1 MSQVVIVPDKFK
13 GTLTAP
19 QVAAHVAAGL
29 KRARPGT
36 ETIQVPIADGGD
48 GTVDAAEAAGYRKIE
63 IGVRGPT
70 GSPVTA
76 AFAFSDGTAI
86 IEAAQACGLSRLPG
100 GALAPLTASSR
111 GVGELILAA
120 ARMGAKRIVLGLGG
134 VATTDGGSG
143 MVRAFGAKLVDE
155 ADAELPPGGAAL
167 ARLHQLDLR
176 KMRDL
181 SGVEFIVASDVNN
194 PLLGEKGAAGV
205 YAPQKGAS
213 PEDVVF
219 LEEGLTRWADA
230 VEQALGTT
238 HRDTPGA
245 GAAGGLGFAALAF
258 LRATVQSGIEL
269 MLDLVSFPAVLDGA
283 ALVITGEGTLDAQT
297 LHGKA
302 PAGVA
307 KATAAAEK
315 GEGAPGGIPV
325 IAVTGQNALTA
336 DQVREVGLAKAYALT
351 DIEPDLDRCV
361 ADAGRL
367 VESLSEQVARDWLPA
382 SLGSCSMVP
391 SGVSCGTR
399 RWWRPGPVADG
410 GGSRY
415 TG

>member
-1 MSQVVIVPDKFK
+1 MSHVVIAPDKFK
-13 GTLTAP
+13 GTLTAA

-36 ETIQVPIADGGD
+36 DTVQVPIADGGD
-48 GTVDAAEAAGYRKIE
+48 GTIDAAEAAGYRKIE

-76 AFAFSDGTAI
+76 AFAFSDGTAV

-100 GALAPLTASSR
+100 GTLAPLTASSR

-120 ARMGAKRIVLGLGG
+120 ARMRAKRVVLGLGG

-143 MVRAFGAKLVDE
+143 MIRAFGAKLVDE
-155 ADAELPPGGAAL
+155 EGADLPPGGAAL
-167 ARLHQLDLR
+167 ARLSELDLSR
-176 KMRDL
+176 MRDL
-181 SGVEFIVASDVNN
+181 SSIEFIVASDVNN
-194 PLLGEKGAAGV
+194 PLLGDTGAAAI

-213 PEDVVF
+213 PEDVTF
-219 LEEGLTRWADA
+219 LEEGLVRWAGK

-238 HRDTPGA
+238 HRDAPGA

-269 MLDLVSFPAVLDGA
+269 MLDLVSFPAILDDA
-283 ALVITGEGTLDAQT
+283 ALVITGEGALDAQT

-307 KATAAAEK
+307 RATAAAK
-315 GEGAPGGIPV
+315 GEAGGVPV
-325 IAVTGQNALTA
+325 VAIAGQNELTA
-336 DQVREVGLAKAYALT
+336 DQLHEIGLTSAYALT
-351 DIEPDLDRCV
+351 DLESDVDRCR

-367 VESLSEQVARDWLPA
+367 VESVSEQIARDWLPA
-382 SLGSCSMVP
+382 RLPAVHDYGFLPTPPRAGTSVP
-391 SGVSCGTR
+391 LPNGVWSGRHS
-399 RWWRPGPVADG
+399 
-410 GGSRY
+410 
-415 TG
+415 